1 MKDELRLLK
10 SLAEPFPAFDADL
23 TPDEPRELFSDWLR
37 DVIAAGVKE
46 PHAMVLSTVDENG
59 VPDARV
65 LILKN
70 LDHRGWHFA
79 TTGSGPKGQQIAL
92 NPSVA
97 LTFYWPALGRQV
109 RLRGMA
115 LQAEVHE
122 RDADFRARAP
132 GAKAAAL
139 MARQSDV
146 LGSPQ
151 ELEDAFAQ
159 QSRRLQEEPDLV
171 APSWALFIVM
181 PHEVEFWQGD
191 SERRHHRLRYKREK
205 AGWIREQL
213 WP

>member
-1 MKDELRLLK
+1 MKDELRALK
-10 SLAEPFPAFDADL
+10 SLTGPFPPFEADL
-23 TPDEPRELFSDWLR
+23 APDEQRELFSEWLR
-37 DVIAAGVKE
+37 DAIEAGVKE
-46 PHAMVLSTVDENG
+46 PHSMVLSTIDENG

-79 TTGSGPKGQQIAL
+79 TTGSGPKGRQIAL

-97 LTFYWPALGRQV
+97 LTFYWPQLGRQV

-115 LQAEVHE
+115 LEAEAHE
-122 RDADFRARAP
+122 RDADFRARGP

-139 MARQSDV
+139 IARQSEV

-151 ELEDAFAQ
+151 ELEDAFARQ
-159 QSRRLQEEPDLV
+159 CRRLQEEPDLV

-191 SERRHHRLRYKREK
+191 SERRHRRLRYKREK
-205 AGWIREQL
+205 TGWIREQL

>member
-10 SLAEPFPAFDADL
+10 SLAGPFPAFDTDL
-23 TPDEPRELFSDWLR
+23 APDEPRELFSDWLR
-37 DVIAAGVKE
+37 DAIEAGVKE
-46 PHAMVLSTVDENG
+46 PHAMVLSSIDENG
-59 VPDARV
+59 TPDARV

-79 TTGSGPKGQQIAL
+79 TTGNGPKGRQIAL

-97 LTFYWPALGRQV
+97 LTFYWPVLGRQV

-132 GAKAAAL
+132 GAKAVAL
-139 MARQSDV
+139 VARQSEV
-146 LGSPQ
+146 LGSRQ
-151 ELEDAFAQ
+151 ELENALAQ
-159 QSRRLQEEPDLV
+159 QHCRLLGEPDLV

-181 PHEVEFWQGD
+181 PHDVEFWQGN

-205 AGWIREQL
+205 TGWIREQL

>member
-10 SLAEPFPAFDADL
+10 SLTGPFPAFDSDL
-23 TPDEPRELFSDWLR
+23 APDEPRELFSDWLR
-37 DVIAAGVKE
+37 DAIEAGVKE
-46 PHAMVLSTVDENG
+46 PHAMVLSTIDENG
-59 VPDARV
+59 TPDARV

-79 TTGSGPKGQQIAL
+79 TTGNGPKGRQIAL
-92 NPSVA
+92 NPTVA
-97 LTFYWPALGRQV
+97 LTFYWPVLGRQV

-122 RDADFRARAP
+122 CDADFRARAP
-132 GAKAAAL
+132 GAKAVAL
-139 MARQSDV
+139 VARQSEV
-146 LGSPQ
+146 LGSRQ
-151 ELEDAFAQ
+151 ELENALARQ
-159 QSRRLQEEPDLV
+159 HCRLQGEPDLV

-181 PHEVEFWQGD
+181 PHDVEFWQGD

-205 AGWIREQL
+205 TGWIREQL

>member
-1 MKDELRLLK
+1 MRDELRILK
-10 SLAEPFPAFDADL
+10 SLAGPFPAFEGDL
-23 TPDEPRELFSDWLR
+23 TPDEPGELFSTWLR
-37 DVIAAGVKE
+37 DAIEAEIKE

-70 LDHRGWHFA
+70 LDQRGWHFA
-79 TTGSGPKGQQIAL
+79 TTGSGPKGRQIAA

-97 LTFYWPALGRQV
+97 LTFYWPQLGRQV

-115 LQAEVHE
+115 FQAEAHE
-122 RDADFRARAP
+122 RFADFRARAP
-132 GAKAAAL
+132 GAKAVAL
-139 MARQSDV
+139 TERQSEV

-151 ELEDAFAQ
+151 EFEDALKVQ
-159 QSRRLQEEPDLV
+159 HRRLQDERDLV
-171 APSWALFIVM
+171 SANWALFIVM

-191 SERRHHRLRYKREK
+191 SERRHHRLRYRREK
-205 AGWIREQL
+205 AGWLKERL

>member
-1 MKDELRLLK
+1 MKDELRALK
-10 SLAEPFPAFDADL
+10 SLAGPFPPFEVDL
-23 TPDEPRELFSDWLR
+23 TPDEPRELFSAWLR
-37 DVIAAGVKE
+37 DAIEAGVKE
-46 PHAMVLSTVDENG
+46 PHSMVLSTIDENG
-59 VPDARV
+59 APNARV

-79 TTGSGPKGQQIAL
+79 TTGSGPKGRQIAR

-97 LTFYWPALGRQV
+97 LTFYWPQLGRQV

-115 LQAEVHE
+115 LQAEAHE
-122 RDADFRARAP
+122 RDADFRARTS

-139 MARQSDV
+139 IARQSEV

-151 ELEDAFAQ
+151 ELEDALAQ
-159 QSRRLQEEPDLV
+159 QYRRLQEEPDLV

-181 PHEVEFWQGD
+181 PHEAEFWQGD
-191 SERRHHRLRYKREK
+191 SERRHHRLRYKRER
-205 AGWIREQL
+205 AGWIKERL

>member
-10 SLAEPFPAFDADL
+10 SLTGPFPAFDVDL
-23 TPDEPRELFSDWLR
+23 APDGPRELFSDWLR
-37 DVIAAGVKE
+37 DAIEAGVKE

-59 VPDARV
+59 APDARV

-79 TTGSGPKGQQIAL
+79 TTGNGPKGRQIPL

-132 GAKAAAL
+132 GAKAVAL
-139 MARQSDV
+139 VARQSEV
-146 LGSPQ
+146 LGSPRD
-151 ELEDAFAQ
+151 LEDALALQ
-159 QSRRLQEEPDLV
+159 HRRLQAEPDLV
-171 APSWALFIVM
+171 APSWALFIIM

>member
-10 SLAEPFPAFDADL
+10 SLTGPFPAFDSDL
-23 TPDEPRELFSDWLR
+23 APDEPRELFSDWLR
-37 DVIAAGVKE
+37 DAIEAGVKE
-46 PHAMVLSTVDENG
+46 PHAMVLSTIDENG

-79 TTGSGPKGQQIAL
+79 TTGNGPKGRQIAL

-132 GAKAAAL
+132 GAKAVAL
-139 MARQSDV
+139 VARQSEV
-146 LGSPQ
+146 LGSRQ
-151 ELEDAFAQ
+151 ELENALARQ
-159 QSRRLQEEPDLV
+159 HCRLQGEPDLV

-181 PHEVEFWQGD
+181 PHDVEFWQGD

-205 AGWIREQL
+205 TGWIREQL

>member
-10 SLAEPFPAFDADL
+10 SLAGPFPAFDTDL
-23 TPDEPRELFSDWLR
+23 APDEPRELFSDWLR
-37 DVIAAGVKE
+37 DAIEAGVKE
-46 PHAMVLSTVDENG
+46 PHAMVLSTIDENG
-59 VPDARV
+59 TPDARV

-79 TTGSGPKGQQIAL
+79 TTGNGPKGRQIAL

-97 LTFYWPALGRQV
+97 LTFYWPVLGRQV

-122 RDADFRARAP
+122 CDADFRARAP
-132 GAKAAAL
+132 GAKAVAL
-139 MARQSDV
+139 VERQSEV
-146 LGSPQ
+146 LGSRQ
-151 ELEDAFAQ
+151 ELENDLAQ
-159 QSRRLQEEPDLV
+159 QHCRLLEEPDLV

-181 PHEVEFWQGD
+181 PHDVEFWQGD

-205 AGWIREQL
+205 TGWIREQL

>member
-10 SLAEPFPAFDADL
+10 SLAGPFPAFDSDL
-23 TPDEPRELFSDWLR
+23 APDEPRELFSDWLR
-37 DVIAAGVKE
+37 DAIEAGVKE
-46 PHAMVLSTVDENG
+46 PHAMMLSTIDENG
-59 VPDARV
+59 TPDARV

-79 TTGSGPKGQQIAL
+79 TTGNGPKGRQIAL
-92 NPSVA
+92 NPTVA
-97 LTFYWPALGRQV
+97 LTFYWPVLGRQV

-132 GAKAAAL
+132 GAKAVAL
-139 MARQSDV
+139 VERQSEV
-146 LGSPQ
+146 LGSRQ
-151 ELEDAFAQ
+151 ELENALARQ
-159 QSRRLQEEPDLV
+159 HCRLQGEPDLV

-181 PHEVEFWQGD
+181 PHDVEFWQGD

-205 AGWIREQL
+205 TGWIREQL

>member
-10 SLAEPFPAFDADL
+10 SLAGPFPAFDTDL
-23 TPDEPRELFSDWLR
+23 APDEPRELFSDWLR
-37 DVIAAGVKE
+37 DAIEAGVKE
-46 PHAMVLSTVDENG
+46 PHAMVLSSIDENG
-59 VPDARV
+59 TPDARV

-79 TTGSGPKGQQIAL
+79 TTGNGPKGRQIAL

-97 LTFYWPALGRQV
+97 LTFYWPVLGRQV

-122 RDADFRARAP
+122 CDADFRARAP
-132 GAKAAAL
+132 GAKAVAL
-139 MARQSDV
+139 VERQSEV
-146 LGSPQ
+146 LGSRQ
-151 ELEDAFAQ
+151 ELENDLAQ
-159 QSRRLQEEPDLV
+159 QHCRLLEEPDLV

-181 PHEVEFWQGD
+181 PHDVEFWQGD

-205 AGWIREQL
+205 TGWIREQL

>member
-1 MKDELRLLK
+1 MRDELRLLA
-10 SLAEPFPAFDADL
+10 SLAGPFPAFDIDL
-23 TPDEPRELFSDWLR
+23 TPDEPRQLFSDWLR
-37 DVIAAGVKE
+37 DAIVAGIKE

-59 VPDARV
+59 GPDARV

-79 TTGSGPKGQQIAL
+79 TTGNGPKGRQIAL
-92 NPSVA
+92 NPAVS

-132 GAKAAAL
+132 GAKAVAL
-139 MARQSDV
+139 TGRQSDV
-146 LGSPQ
+146 MGSRQ
-151 ELEDAFAQ
+151 ELEDSLRDQ
-159 QSRRLQEEPDLV
+159 HRRLEDEPALV

-181 PHEVEFWQGD
+181 PHEAEFWQGD
-191 SERRHHRLRYKREK
+191 GERRHHRLRYRREK
-205 AGWIREQL
+205 AGWAKEQL